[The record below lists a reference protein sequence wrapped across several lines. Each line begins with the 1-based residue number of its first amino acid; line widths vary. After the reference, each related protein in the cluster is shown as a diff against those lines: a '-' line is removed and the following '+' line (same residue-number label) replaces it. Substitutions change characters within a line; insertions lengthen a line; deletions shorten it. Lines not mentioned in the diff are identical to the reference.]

1 MRVIGITGGV
11 GSGKS
16 MAADY
21 LGQAWQALVLKAD
34 DIGHE
39 VLSPSGECAEEVAR
53 RFGQDILTP
62 AGEIDRGKLAGI
74 VYQDPEKLTWLN
86 KVVHPAVRKRIQEA
100 IEKYRSLCPDGLV
113 VVESALLQEGG
124 LESVCDEVWL
134 IDADDE
140 TRIQRLMASRGYTP
154 KRCRQII
161 DRQAS
166 RSRFL
171 EYADRVLDN
180 SADPDYLKRQM
191 DSLMAQPPAK
201 SADLL

>member
-134 IDADDE
+134 IDADD
-140 TRIQRLMASRGYTP
+140 
-154 KRCRQII
+154 
-161 DRQAS
+161 
-166 RSRFL
+166 
-171 EYADRVLDN
+171 
-180 SADPDYLKRQM
+180 
-191 DSLMAQPPAK
+191 
-201 SADLL
+201 